1 MFMGTMMKNK
11 SKQIEIEIGKDVDI
25 DRHHRQLIQYAE
37 SIAETGRDFIS
48 DDLESCLKKSHD
60 EAFHL
65 GLLEALADLRVALR
79 LKDGRVDV
87 VASILT
93 ADMNTYIARSL
104 PIEYFSIEKSEDFA
118 FINEKVS
125 YEEDGDEITI
135 KFWKD

>member
-1 MFMGTMMKNK
+1 MRKS
-11 SKQIEIEIGKDVDI
+11 SKQLEIQIGKDLDV
-25 DRHHRQLIQYAE
+25 DRHHNKLVEYAQ
-37 SIAETGRDFIS
+37 SIPETGRDFTS

-60 EAFHL
+60 EAFHF
-65 GLLEALADLRVALR
+65 GLIEALADLRVALH
-79 LKDGRVDV
+79 LKDGRLDV

-104 PIEYFSIEKSEDFA
+104 PIEYFSIETDEDFA
-118 FINEKVS
+118 WVNEKVS

>member
-1 MFMGTMMKNK
+1 MKDK

-25 DRHHRQLIQYAE
+25 DRHHSQLIQYAE
-37 SIAETGRDFIS
+37 GIAETGRDFTG
-48 DDLESCLKKSHD
+48 DDLEDCLKKSHD
-60 EAFHL
+60 VAFHL
-65 GLLEALADLRVALR
+65 GLLEALADLRVALH
-79 LKDGRVDV
+79 LKDGKLDV

-93 ADMNTYIARSL
+93 ADMNTHIARSL
-104 PIEYFSIEKSEDFA
+104 PAEYFSIETSEDFA